1 MNKIV
6 YNADDDVVLLDDVP
20 YVGGF
25 FKPDNVW
32 GIVWNSPDNLWM
44 EFRDGTTET
53 CKGAYPHPEHVDQWG
68 VHNVA
73 AMEVARIEEEEAQQ
87 QQEDE
92 IKRQEQIEAL
102 KLKVGLVFEAAG
114 YCLDANE
121 LRLLFGQE
129 PEDCK

>member
-1 MNKIV
+1 MK
-6 YNADDDVVLLDDVP
+6 
-20 YVGGF
+20 
-25 FKPDNVW
+25 
-32 GIVWNSPDNLWM
+32 
-44 EFRDGTTET
+44 TET
-53 CKGAYPHPEHVDQWG
+53 SEFPYTHPEHTEKWDIY
-68 VHNVA
+68 NVA

-87 QQEDE
+87 RQEDE